1 MKFFED
7 LSMLRKMGK
16 KKEKN
21 KIDSRVFFR
30 VYRVFGRHYKPY
42 IKVLVSSYMCLF
54 LSIGMAVLEPWP
66 LKIILDYII
75 LGEPMPAMLSFLE
88 PIVLIEPKLLLAF
101 MALMIIVLATLG
113 SIFSYINK
121 FWVSSTG
128 DRINADIRE
137 RTFAQLQ
144 RLSLSFH
151 DSSRSGNLIYLLT
164 SDNDR
169 MKNLLIKFPQD
180 FSQYLFTY
188 LGYSIMLMLL
198 DWKLALIALCTTPL
212 LAIFTFMFGNGMK
225 KAMSRRRKV
234 EGEVA
239 SIIQENMSSMM
250 LVQAYGRESS
260 EFSRFEEQNRAS
272 LKEKLKFLKIFKS
285 YSRVSDF
292 MIVAA
297 IAGVLYF
304 GGVYA
309 LGGVILPG
317 TLVVFVAYLQ
327 QMNGVIEKLSEVFM
341 DLSKSLPSGE
351 RMLELVEND
360 DVVADDTNAQT
371 APAVRGDVTFD
382 SVGFAYRNGKPVLQN
397 LSFDVKA
404 GQTVALVGHS
414 GAGKSTII
422 SLILRFYDPQTGQI
436 RIDGQDIR
444 SFTIRSLRDQI
455 TILMQDV
462 KLFRM
467 SVRENIAFGKPDA
480 TEAEIIHAAKL
491 AEAHDFIMKMPNGY
505 DTVIDEG
512 GDNLSGGQRQRI
524 NIARAIIRNKPIV
537 ILDEPHTGLDAKTEY
552 LVNQA
557 IEHLTEGKTAFII
570 AHKLHNSIRA
580 DSILLLEKGLL
591 AKQGTHQEL
600 MENSPEYR
608 EFYELQFISGSAES
622 SDKKEKKNK
631 KDKKEKALKV

>member
-371 APAVRGDVTFD
+371 APAVRGAVTSD

-397 LSFDVKA
+397 LNFDVKA

-570 AHKLHNSIRA
+570 AHKLHNIIRA

>member
-212 LAIFTFMFGNGMK
+212 LAIFSFIFGNGMK

-341 DLSKSLPSGE
+341 D
-351 RMLELVEND
+351 
-360 DVVADDTNAQT
+360 
-371 APAVRGDVTFD
+371 
-382 SVGFAYRNGKPVLQN
+382 
-397 LSFDVKA
+397 
-404 GQTVALVGHS
+404 
-414 GAGKSTII
+414 
-422 SLILRFYDPQTGQI
+422 
-436 RIDGQDIR
+436 
-444 SFTIRSLRDQI
+444 
-455 TILMQDV
+455 
-462 KLFRM
+462 
-467 SVRENIAFGKPDA
+467 
-480 TEAEIIHAAKL
+480 
-491 AEAHDFIMKMPNGY
+491 
-505 DTVIDEG
+505 
-512 GDNLSGGQRQRI
+512 
-524 NIARAIIRNKPIV
+524 
-537 ILDEPHTGLDAKTEY
+537 
-552 LVNQA
+552 
-557 IEHLTEGKTAFII
+557 
-570 AHKLHNSIRA
+570 
-580 DSILLLEKGLL
+580 
-591 AKQGTHQEL
+591 
-600 MENSPEYR
+600 
-608 EFYELQFISGSAES
+608 
-622 SDKKEKKNK
+622 
-631 KDKKEKALKV
+631 

>member
-225 KAMSRRRKV
+225 K
-234 EGEVA
+234 
-239 SIIQENMSSMM
+239 
-250 LVQAYGRESS
+250 
-260 EFSRFEEQNRAS
+260 
-272 LKEKLKFLKIFKS
+272 
-285 YSRVSDF
+285 
-292 MIVAA
+292 
-297 IAGVLYF
+297 
-304 GGVYA
+304 
-309 LGGVILPG
+309 
-317 TLVVFVAYLQ
+317 
-327 QMNGVIEKLSEVFM
+327 
-341 DLSKSLPSGE
+341 
-351 RMLELVEND
+351 
-360 DVVADDTNAQT
+360 
-371 APAVRGDVTFD
+371 
-382 SVGFAYRNGKPVLQN
+382 
-397 LSFDVKA
+397 
-404 GQTVALVGHS
+404 
-414 GAGKSTII
+414 
-422 SLILRFYDPQTGQI
+422 
-436 RIDGQDIR
+436 
-444 SFTIRSLRDQI
+444 
-455 TILMQDV
+455 
-462 KLFRM
+462 
-467 SVRENIAFGKPDA
+467 
-480 TEAEIIHAAKL
+480 
-491 AEAHDFIMKMPNGY
+491 
-505 DTVIDEG
+505 
-512 GDNLSGGQRQRI
+512 
-524 NIARAIIRNKPIV
+524 
-537 ILDEPHTGLDAKTEY
+537 
-552 LVNQA
+552 
-557 IEHLTEGKTAFII
+557 
-570 AHKLHNSIRA
+570 
-580 DSILLLEKGLL
+580 
-591 AKQGTHQEL
+591 
-600 MENSPEYR
+600 
-608 EFYELQFISGSAES
+608 
-622 SDKKEKKNK
+622 
-631 KDKKEKALKV
+631 

>member
-327 QMNGVIEKLSEVFM
+327 QNERCYRKAFSEVFM
-341 DLSKSLPSGE
+341 DLSKSLPGE

-360 DVVADDTNAQT
+360 DVVADDKMPKT
-371 APAVRGDVTFD
+371 APAVRGDVTF
-382 SVGFAYRNGKPVLQN
+382 
-397 LSFDVKA
+397 
-404 GQTVALVGHS
+404 
-414 GAGKSTII
+414 STT
-422 SLILRFYDPQTGQI
+422 S
-436 RIDGQDIR
+436 
-444 SFTIRSLRDQI
+444 
-455 TILMQDV
+455 
-462 KLFRM
+462 
-467 SVRENIAFGKPDA
+467 
-480 TEAEIIHAAKL
+480 
-491 AEAHDFIMKMPNGY
+491 
-505 DTVIDEG
+505 
-512 GDNLSGGQRQRI
+512 
-524 NIARAIIRNKPIV
+524 
-537 ILDEPHTGLDAKTEY
+537 
-552 LVNQA
+552 
-557 IEHLTEGKTAFII
+557 
-570 AHKLHNSIRA
+570 
-580 DSILLLEKGLL
+580 GLL
-591 AKQGTHQEL
+591 TGT
-600 MENSPEYR
+600 ENRCCKTSV
-608 EFYELQFISGSAES
+608 SM
-622 SDKKEKKNK
+622 
-631 KDKKEKALKV
+631 